1 MLQRKSLIIFSF
13 VCIGLICIIPI
24 IGNTLIKETL
34 EFNIKKLESHG
45 IQIIKSD
52 ETTSYLET
60 AREYEFL
67 LKDSEKFMHYLEKY
81 SNEQLPPYT
90 HSLLSGTKIGVF
102 LKYSNIPFFN
112 TISLDVYP
120 LTLSPNVMNDL
131 EVKDQDFLKDI
142 EVFLQKKGFLY
153 HIDYEL
159 ISNEFSGYI
168 KDVDENYILKNNAQ
182 VIMKIEG
189 TTFNGNGDLIAPS
202 SLQFLSKNIDMRV
215 LNVDEQMSF
224 SIENFSAA
232 SNFENQT
239 TYLSS
244 YKLDN
249 LMVVL
254 QQVNAQKEQM
264 DISKMYLNLSSN
276 TQNELAEIN
285 TKLSFEEMYIQKKD
299 LDINASNFN
308 YDIAVS
314 KMDKRA
320 FKELTYLISQAKSS
334 HTNNDKNI
342 EKTVIDLLAKGLQL
356 NVIDLSLKKIIFNN
370 DDLKGF
376 TISSE
381 LELEEDPYLASKIII
396 SPLLV
401 VGNIDFDFQ
410 SKISKKILDTFVASI
425 PVPLA
430 VDKYI
435 QSINDEVDLNVSYR
449 QGSLKINGQTLLGR

>member
-24 IGNTLIKETL
+24 IGNTLIKDTL
-34 EFNIKKLESHG
+34 EFNIKKFESHG

-67 LKDSEKFMHYLEKY
+67 LKDSEKFIHYLEKH

-120 LTLSPNVMNDL
+120 LTLSPNVINDL
-131 EVKDQDFLKDI
+131 EVKDQDFLKNI

-182 VIMKIEG
+182 VIMKLEG

-254 QQVNAQKEQM
+254 QQENAQKEQM

-285 TKLSFEEMYIQKKD
+285 TKLSFEEMYIQRKD

-314 KMDKRA
+314 KMDKRV

-356 NVIDLSLKKIIFNN
+356 NVIDLSSKKIIFNN

-381 LELEEDPYLASKIII
+381 LELEEDPYLASKIMI

-410 SKISKKILDTFVASI
+410 SKISKKLLDTFVASI